1 MADDETVEVTEEEVE
16 EAPPV
21 KLVVGYL
28 PRTGVKVR
36 VEEEQGKVLGI
47 LKTKP
52 KTDADKA
59 AVAKK

>member
-1 MADDETVEVTEEEVE
+1 MADDETVEVTEEEDA
-16 EAPPV
+16 EASPV

-36 VEEEQGKVLGI
+36 VSEEQGQVLGI

-59 AVAKK
+59 AAVKK